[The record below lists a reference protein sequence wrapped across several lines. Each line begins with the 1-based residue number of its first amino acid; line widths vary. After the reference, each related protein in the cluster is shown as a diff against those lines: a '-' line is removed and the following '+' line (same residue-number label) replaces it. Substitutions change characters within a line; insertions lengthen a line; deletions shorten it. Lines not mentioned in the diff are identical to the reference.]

1 MICSE
6 QRRDDVT
13 HDHDRCDETGDQLRW
28 NDSRHYWKPR
38 LEHGPVFLCP
48 GLQELYA
55 TLHCNTFSLSLSL
68 SLSLSQS
75 VCLSVCLR
83 FLLKLV
89 YYSLQ
94 SLHHVPVVPQFFR
107 LEHTANNLRAFQNCT
122 SSSLKPDQKAKE
134 SLTLNKIWISF
145 FSSRYL
151 IGINDMFSSVF

>member
-1 MICSE
+1 MSHTTTTVVTR
-6 QRRDDVT
+6 QVTSSGGTTHVTTGNRD
-13 HDHDRCDETGDQLRW
+13 W
-28 NDSRHYWKPR
+28 NTDLFSCAQDCKNCTP
-38 LEHGPVFLCP
+38 
-48 GLQELYA
+48 
-55 TLHCNTFSLSLSL
+55 HCTAIHSLSLSL
-68 SLSLSQS
+68 SLSLCQS
-75 VCLSVCLR
+75 VSLSVCLR

-145 FSSRYL
+145 F
-151 IGINDMFSSVF
+151 FQ